1 MVPNSQ
7 QAVRT
12 IMFNTNSNLSKS
24 AGVLLAWTL
33 LSCCTIAVFSF
44 RTIAVFS
51 FLLRRGQVEI
61 EQPFF
66 GVSMSLG
73 DLVGKRDR
81 KEHQLDEQMKKGKGK
96 GNELV

>member
-1 MVPNSQ
+1 MLYD
-7 QAVRT
+7 RR
-12 IMFNTNSNLSKS
+12 
-24 AGVLLAWTL
+24 
-33 LSCCTIAVFSF
+33 VF
-44 RTIAVFS
+44 V
-51 FLLRRGQVEI
+51 RRGQVEI

-66 GVSMSLG
+66 GVSMSLD